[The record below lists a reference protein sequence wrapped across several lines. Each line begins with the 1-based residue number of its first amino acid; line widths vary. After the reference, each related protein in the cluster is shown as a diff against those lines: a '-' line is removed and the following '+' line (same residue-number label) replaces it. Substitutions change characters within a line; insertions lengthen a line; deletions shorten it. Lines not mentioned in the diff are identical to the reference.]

1 MVELSPGV
9 FLSYGGPKRSIPR
22 SRSLLL
28 HSAAAFVLV
37 ALLSWWRLPGTDS
50 HMLDIEP
57 HILLLQVAREALA
70 VALVTGPVLIGLLC
84 LTRSRRPGP

>member
-28 HSAAAFVLV
+28 HSATAFVLV
-37 ALLSWWRLPGTDS
+37 ALLSWWRLPERTLTCWIS
-50 HMLDIEP
+50 SRTSCCYRSPERLSRWP
-57 HILLLQVAREALA
+57 SWRALCSSGCYA
-70 VALVTGPVLIGLLC
+70 SPAAGV
-84 LTRSRRPGP
+84 PGP